1 MVSSPK
7 SEVMTSTK
15 NLTRFQ
21 KIKKKFWKDRY
32 LYLIFTLPFL
42 YFVIFHYLPIY
53 GIIISFV
60 NYKPLKGVFGSN
72 WVGLQYYIEFF
83 TDPYAYK
90 LMRNT
95 ALLSFYSIIFG
106 FPVPI
111 ILALSLNELTREWF
125 KRSVQTVSYLP
136 HFIST
141 VVVAG
146 MVISFTNSDGIVSQ
160 IIVALGGQIP
170 KPPLIARPDWF
181 REIYVISGVWQHA
194 GWASILYLAAL
205 SGIDP
210 QLYEAET
217 IDGAGRFQKMW
228 YVTIPGLVPTIIIL
242 LLLDL
247 GRIMVVGWEK
257 ILLLYTGNTY
267 ETADVLQTYIYR
279 RGIESTDFGY
289 ATAVGVVQ
297 GLIGLIFVMVAN
309 SIAKRTSETSL
320 W

>member
-106 FPVPI
+106 FPV
-111 ILALSLNELTREWF
+111 LTSIAVRL
-125 KRSVQTVSYLP
+125 VQ
-136 HFIST
+136 
-141 VVVAG
+141 
-146 MVISFTNSDGIVSQ
+146 
-160 IIVALGGQIP
+160 
-170 KPPLIARPDWF
+170 
-181 REIYVISGVWQHA
+181 
-194 GWASILYLAAL
+194 
-205 SGIDP
+205 
-210 QLYEAET
+210 
-217 IDGAGRFQKMW
+217 FQK
-228 YVTIPGLVPTIIIL
+228 
-242 LLLDL
+242 
-247 GRIMVVGWEK
+247 
-257 ILLLYTGNTY
+257 
-267 ETADVLQTYIYR
+267 A
-279 RGIESTDFGY
+279 
-289 ATAVGVVQ
+289 
-297 GLIGLIFVMVAN
+297 
-309 SIAKRTSETSL
+309 
-320 W
+320 